1 MRVRVRRHAGTML
14 SEMESKEKE
23 RERERER
30 ERGERGASSGGGG
43 GRIEG
48 LLEMEDHSHSTGLS
62 VSRVKATLQ
71 LGSESYSFDSE
82 SGILSQQLDAMKEKS
97 MGILKEY
104 ITKHNV
110 PNDVPD
116 EPLEGSSEDD
126 AEELNNP
133 PKKSKKQK

>member
-1 MRVRVRRHAGTML
+1 MLCESPRAHFFMHFADAG
-14 SEMESKEKE
+14 S
-23 RERERER
+23 
-30 ERGERGASSGGGG
+30 
-43 GRIEG
+43 
-48 LLEMEDHSHSTGLS
+48 LEMEDHSHGTGLS

-133 PKKSKKQK
+133 PKKSKKQNWSHLFGFVDDLEA